1 MDTKQLWKNC
11 LAEIET
17 DISKANFSTW
27 FKNTS
32 IVREDTGTIF
42 IGVPN
47 EFVRDWLM
55 NKYHKLITKTIADE
69 YENMR
74 AVEYLITK
82 VENTKEEILTPKETF
97 EKKLP
102 LKDLYINPEDNLNPR
117 YHFNSFIVG
126 AFNELAYAAAQA
138 IIDSPGTKYN
148 PFFIYGA
155 TGLGKTHLI
164 QAVGNSIKDK
174 YPNKKV
180 HYMTL
185 EKFATDFINSLQSN
199 KANSFKEKYRKYDL
213 LIIDDIQFIGK
224 MEKIQEELFHTFNT
238 FYESN
243 KQIIFSSDKHP
254 NYIPEL
260 ADRLKSRFAA
270 GMIVDISEPE
280 YESRLAIL
288 KVKLRELNIDLE
300 EGLIEYVAS
309 AVQGNIRELEGSL
322 NLIVCQYRLKNKP
335 LTLAEVK
342 NLLKNNM
349 KPKKN
354 MAIADVVKIVSE
366 YYKLEKDSVYEKTR
380 KKEIVK
386 ARQIV
391 MYLLREDFS
400 VSYPLIGQKLG
411 GKDHTTV
418 IHSCLKIKTD
428 LKNDP
433 QLLQELE
440 QIRIMFK
447 YTSYEL
453 HNLFKR
459 GE

>member
-447 YTSYEL
+447 
-453 HNLFKR
+453 
-459 GE
+459 

>member
-1 MDTKQLWKNC
+1 MNTKQLWENC

-17 DISKANFSTW
+17 GMSKANFSTW

-32 IVREDTGTIF
+32 IVKENAGIIY

-47 EFVRDWLM
+47 EFVRDWLQ
-55 NKYHKLITKTIADE
+55 NKYHKLITKTIADA

-74 AVEYLITK
+74 AVEYMISK
-82 VENTKEEILTPKETF
+82 VENKKQEILTPTETEFYANNKE
-97 EKKLP
+97 LP
-102 LKDLYINPEDNLNPR
+102 LKDLYINPDDNLNPR

-126 AFNELAYAAAQA
+126 GFNELAYAASQA
-138 IIDSPGTKYN
+138 IVENPGTKYN
-148 PFFIYGA
+148 PFFIYGG

-164 QAVGNSIKDK
+164 QAIGNTIKEK
-174 YPNKKV
+174 YPSKKV
-180 HYMTL
+180 HYITL
-185 EKFATDFINSLQSN
+185 EKFATDFVNSLQGN

-238 FYESN
+238 FYENN
-243 KQIIFSSDKHP
+243 KQIVFSSDKHP

-270 GMIVDISEPE
+270 GMIVDVSEPE

-288 KVKLRELNIDLE
+288 KVKLREQNVVLDPEIV
-300 EGLIEYVAS
+300 EYTAS
-309 AVQGNIRELEGSL
+309 AVEGNIRELEGSL
-322 NLIVCQYRLKNKP
+322 NVIVCQYHLKNRS

-342 NLLKNNM
+342 SLLKNNM

-354 MAIADVVKIVSE
+354 IAIKDVVKMVSE
-366 YYKLEKDSVYEKTR
+366 HYQLDESSIYEKTR
-380 KKEIVK
+380 KKEIVR
-386 ARQIV
+386 ARQVV
-391 MYLLREDFS
+391 MYLLREDFN

-447 YTSYEL
+447 
-453 HNLFKR
+453 
-459 GE
+459 

>member
-1 MDTKQLWKNC
+1 MNTKQLWKNC
-11 LAEIET
+11 LAEIESG
-17 DISKANFSTW
+17 ISKANFSTW

-32 IVREDTGTIF
+32 IVKEDTGVVY

-47 EFVRDWLM
+47 EFVRDWLI
-55 NKYHKLITKTIADE
+55 NKYHRLITKTIADA

-74 AVEYLITK
+74 AVEYTIIKTETIK
-82 VENTKEEILTPKETF
+82 QEAPAVNETAEKE
-97 EKKLP
+97 LP
-102 LKDLYINPEDNLNPR
+102 LRDLYINPEDNLNPR
-117 YHFNSFIVG
+117 YRFNSFIVG
-126 AFNELAYAAAQA
+126 TFNELAYAAAQA
-138 IIDSPGTKYN
+138 IIESPGTKYN
-148 PFFIYGA
+148 PFFVYGG

-164 QAVGNSIKDK
+164 QAIGNSIKDK

-180 HYMTL
+180 HYLTL

-238 FYESN
+238 FHENN
-243 KQIIFSSDKHP
+243 KQIVFSSDKHP

-288 KVKLRELNIDLE
+288 KVKLRELNIELGED
-300 EGLIEYVAS
+300 LIEYVAG
-309 AVQGNIRELEGSL
+309 AVQGNVRELEGSL

-335 LTLAEVK
+335 LSLAEVK

-349 KPKKN
+349 RPKKN
-354 MAIADVVKIVSE
+354 MAIKDVVKIVSE
-366 YYKLEKDSVYEKTR
+366 YYKLEEASVDEKTR

-386 ARQIV
+386 ARQVV
-391 MYLLREDFS
+391 MYLLREDFN

-447 YTSYEL
+447 
-453 HNLFKR
+453 
-459 GE
+459 

>member
-1 MDTKQLWKNC
+1 MNTKQLWKNC

-17 DISKANFSTW
+17 GLSKANFSTW

-32 IVREDTGTIF
+32 IVKEETGIVY

-47 EFVRDWLM
+47 EFVRDWLQ

-69 YENMR
+69 YEGMR
-74 AVEYLITK
+74 AVEYVIIK
-82 VENTKEEILTPKETF
+82 IENTRPEPIAINGTLEKE
-97 EKKLP
+97 LP
-102 LKDLYINPEDNLNPR
+102 LRDLYINPEDNLNPR
-117 YHFNSFIVG
+117 YRFNSFIVG
-126 AFNELAYAAAQA
+126 TFNELAYAASQA

-148 PFFIYGA
+148 PFFVYGG

-164 QAVGNSIKDK
+164 QAVGNSIKEK
-174 YPNKKV
+174 YPNKKT
-180 HYMTL
+180 HYLTL

-238 FYESN
+238 FYENN

-288 KVKLRELNIDLE
+288 KVKLRELNIELE
-300 EGLIEYVAS
+300 EELLEYVAS
-309 AVQGNIRELEGSL
+309 AVPGNIRELEGSL

-335 LTLAEVK
+335 LNLAEVK

-354 MAIADVVKIVSE
+354 MAIKDVVKIVSE
-366 YYKLEKDSVYEKTR
+366 YYKLEGDSIYEKTR

-386 ARQIV
+386 ARQVV
-391 MYLLREDFS
+391 MYLLREDFN

-418 IHSCLKIKTD
+418 IHSCLKIKVD

-447 YTSYEL
+447 
-453 HNLFKR
+453 
-459 GE
+459 

>member
-1 MDTKQLWKNC
+1 MNTKQLWKNC
-11 LAEIET
+11 LVEIEAG
-17 DISKANFSTW
+17 ISKANFSTW

-32 IVREDTGTIF
+32 IIKEETGIIY

-47 EFVRDWLM
+47 EFVRDWLI
-55 NKYHKLITKTIADE
+55 NKYHKLITKTIADA

-74 AVEYLITK
+74 AVEYTITK
-82 VENTKEEILTPKETF
+82 TEVIKQELDLSTQNESYVNKE
-97 EKKLP
+97 LP

-126 AFNELAYAAAQA
+126 SFNELAYAASQA

-148 PFFIYGA
+148 PFFIYGG

-164 QAVGNSIKDK
+164 QAVGNSIKEK

-185 EKFATDFINSLQSN
+185 DKFADDFINALQSN

-213 LIIDDIQFIGK
+213 LIIDDIQFIGR

-238 FYESN
+238 FYENN
-243 KQIIFSSDKHP
+243 KQIVFSSDKHP

-270 GMIVDISEPE
+270 GMIVDISQPE

-288 KVKLRELNIDLE
+288 KVKLQELNIELE
-300 EGLIEYVAS
+300 KEILEYIAETVD
-309 AVQGNIRELEGSL
+309 GNIRELEGSL
-322 NLIVCQYRLKNKP
+322 NIIVCQYRLKNRP
-335 LTLAEVK
+335 LTLLEVK
-342 NLLKNNM
+342 NLLKNNL

-354 MAIADVVKIVSE
+354 VAIKDVVKIVSE
-366 YYKLEKDSVYEKTR
+366 YYKLEEASIYEKTR

-386 ARQIV
+386 ARQVV
-391 MYLLREDFS
+391 MYLLREDFN

-418 IHSCLKIKTD
+418 IHSCLKIRTD

-433 QLLQELE
+433 QLLQDLE

-447 YTSYEL
+447 
-453 HNLFKR
+453 
-459 GE
+459 

>member
-1 MDTKQLWKNC
+1 MKYMNLKQLWKNC
-11 LAEIET
+11 LVEIEAGV
-17 DISKANFSTW
+17 SKANFSTW

-32 IVREDTGTIF
+32 IIKEETGIIY

-47 EFVRDWLM
+47 EFVRDWLI
-55 NKYHKLITKTIADE
+55 NKYHKLIAKTLADA

-74 AVEYLITK
+74 AVEYTITK
-82 VENTKEEILTPKETF
+82 MEVVKQEELTTVGENANYINKE
-97 EKKLP
+97 LP

-126 AFNELAYAAAQA
+126 AFNELAYAASRA
-138 IIDSPGTKYN
+138 IIESPGTKYN

-164 QAVGNSIKDK
+164 QAVGNSIKEKFPDK
-174 YPNKKV
+174 KT

-185 EKFATDFINSLQSN
+185 EKFATDFISSLQNN

-238 FYESN
+238 FHENN

-270 GMIVDISEPE
+270 GMIVDVVEPE

-288 KVKLRELNIDLE
+288 KVKLGELGLE
-300 EGLIEYVAS
+300 LDPEVMEYVAS
-309 AVQGNIRELEGSL
+309 AIQGNIRELEGSL
-322 NLIVCQYRLKNKP
+322 NTIFLQYRIKNRP
-335 LTLAEVK
+335 LSLIEVK
-342 NLLKNNM
+342 NLLKNNI
-349 KPKKN
+349 KPKKSV
-354 MAIADVVKIVSE
+354 AIKDVVKIVSDHYNLDE
-366 YYKLEKDSVYEKTR
+366 ASIYEKTR
-380 KKEIVK
+380 RKEIVK

-391 MYLLREDFS
+391 MYLLREDFN

-418 IHSCLKIKTD
+418 IHSYLKIKEEIKVD
-428 LKNDP
+428 S

-440 QIRIMFK
+440 QIRVMFK
-447 YTSYEL
+447 
-453 HNLFKR
+453 
-459 GE
+459 

>member
-1 MDTKQLWKNC
+1 MNTKQLWKNC
-11 LAEIET
+11 LVEIESG
-17 DISKANFSTW
+17 ISKANFSTW

-32 IVREDTGTIF
+32 IVKEETGIVY

-47 EFVRDWLM
+47 EFVRDWLI
-55 NKYHKLITKTIADE
+55 NKYHKLITKTIADA

-82 VENTKEEILTPKETF
+82 TEKTEAVAVPISENLGKE
-97 EKKLP
+97 LP

-117 YHFNSFIVG
+117 YHFDSFIVG
-126 AFNELAYAAAQA
+126 TFNELAYAAAQA
-138 IIDSPGTKYN
+138 IIESPGTKYN
-148 PFFIYGA
+148 PFFVYGG

-164 QAVGNSIKDK
+164 QAVGNSIKSKHPD
-174 YPNKKV
+174 KKV

-185 EKFATDFINSLQSN
+185 EKFATDFINSLQNN

-238 FYESN
+238 FYENN

-260 ADRLKSRFAA
+260 ADRLRSRFAA

-288 KVKLRELNIDLE
+288 KVKLRELDVHLE
-300 EGLIEYVAS
+300 DELVEYVAGV
-309 AVQGNIRELEGSL
+309 VQGNIRELEGSL

-335 LTLAEVK
+335 LTLIEVK
-342 NLLKNNM
+342 SLLKNNM

-354 MAIADVVKIVSE
+354 IAIKDVVKIVSE
-366 YYKLEKDSVYEKTR
+366 YYKLEESSVYEKTR

-391 MYLLREDFS
+391 MYLLREDFN

-447 YTSYEL
+447 
-453 HNLFKR
+453 
-459 GE
+459 

>member
-1 MDTKQLWKNC
+1 MDINTKQLWKNC
-11 LAEIET
+11 LLKIESGM
-17 DISKANFSTW
+17 SKANFSTW
-27 FKNTS
+27 FRNTS
-32 IVREDTGTIF
+32 IAKEENGVIY

-47 EFVRDWLM
+47 EFVRDWLI
-55 NKYHKLITKTIADE
+55 NKYHKLITKTIAE
-69 YENMR
+69 NYENMR
-74 AVEYLITK
+74 AVEYIIIK
-82 VENTKEEILTPKETF
+82 IENPKQEIIINETIEKE
-97 EKKLP
+97 LP
-102 LKDLYINPEDNLNPR
+102 LRDLYINPENNLNPR

-126 AFNELAYAAAQA
+126 TFNELAYAASQA
-138 IIDSPGTKYN
+138 IIESPGTKYN
-148 PFFIYGA
+148 PFFIYGG

-174 YPNKKV
+174 YPDKKV

-185 EKFATDFINSLQSN
+185 EKFATDFINSLQGN

-238 FYESN
+238 FYENN

-270 GMIVDISEPE
+270 GMIVDVTEPE
-280 YESRLAIL
+280 YESRLAII
-288 KVKLRELNIDLE
+288 KVRLRELNIVLE
-300 EGLIEYVAS
+300 EDLIEYVATS
-309 AVQGNIRELEGSL
+309 IQGNIRELEGSL
-322 NLIVCQYRLKNKP
+322 NLIICQYRLKNKAP
-335 LTLAEVK
+335 KLTEVK
-342 NLLKNNM
+342 NLLKNSM

-354 MAIADVVKIVSE
+354 MAIKDVVKIVAE
-366 YYKLEKDSVYEKTR
+366 YYKLEEMSIYEKTR

-386 ARQIV
+386 TRQII

-418 IHSCLKIKTD
+418 MHSCVKIKED

-433 QLLQELE
+433 QLIQELE

-447 YTSYEL
+447 
-453 HNLFKR
+453 
-459 GE
+459 

>member
-1 MDTKQLWKNC
+1 MNTKQLWKNC
-11 LAEIET
+11 LMEIEAG
-17 DISKANFSTW
+17 ISKANFSTW

-32 IVREDTGTIF
+32 IVKEETGVVY

-47 EFVRDWLM
+47 EFVRDWLI
-55 NKYHKLITKTIADE
+55 NKYHKLITKTIADAFE
-69 YENMR
+69 GMR
-74 AVEYLITK
+74 AVEYMITK
-82 VENTKEEILTPKETF
+82 TEPIKQDSVLPSETIEKE
-97 EKKLP
+97 LP
-102 LKDLYINPEDNLNPR
+102 LKDLYINPDDNLNPR
-117 YHFNSFIVG
+117 YRFDSFIVG
-126 AFNELAYAAAQA
+126 TFNELAYAAAQA
-138 IIDSPGTKYN
+138 IIESPGTKYN
-148 PFFIYGA
+148 PFFIYGG

-164 QAVGNSIKDK
+164 QAVGNSIKEK
-174 YPNKKV
+174 YPHKKV

-238 FYESN
+238 FYENN

-288 KVKLRELNIDLE
+288 KVKLNELNIDL
-300 EGLIEYVAS
+300 GDDLVEYVAS
-309 AVQGNIRELEGSL
+309 SVQGNIRELEGSL
-322 NLIVCQYRLKNKP
+322 NLIVMQYRLKNKP
-335 LTLAEVK
+335 LNLLEVK
-342 NLLKNNM
+342 SLLKNNM
-349 KPKKN
+349 RPKRSI
-354 MAIADVVKIVSE
+354 AIKDVVKIVSE
-366 YYKLEKDSVYEKTR
+366 YYKLEEDSVYEKTR
-380 KKEIVK
+380 KKEIVR
-386 ARQIV
+386 ARQVI
-391 MYLLREDFS
+391 MYLLREDFN

-418 IHSCLKIKTD
+418 MHSCVKIKED
-428 LKNDP
+428 LKTDA
-433 QLLQELE
+433 QLMQELE

-447 YTSYEL
+447 
-453 HNLFKR
+453 
-459 GE
+459 

>member
-1 MDTKQLWKNC
+1 MNINTKQLWKNC
-11 LAEIET
+11 LAEIEMG
-17 DISKANFSTW
+17 ISKANFSTW

-32 IVREDTGTIF
+32 IIKEDAGIIY

-55 NKYHKLITKTIADE
+55 NKYHKLITKTITDE

-74 AVEYLITK
+74 AVEYIITK
-82 VENTKEEILTPKETF
+82 VENTNQEAAVTKETIAK
-97 EKKLP
+97 ELP

-126 AFNELAYAAAQA
+126 TFNELAYAAAQA
-138 IIDSPGTKYN
+138 IIESPGTKYN
-148 PFFIYGA
+148 PFFVYGG

-164 QAVGNSIKDK
+164 QAVGNSIKNK

-180 HYMTL
+180 HYLTL
-185 EKFATDFINSLQSN
+185 EKFATDFINSLQNN

-238 FYESN
+238 FYENN

-288 KVKLRELNIDLE
+288 KVKLQELNIELGDDLM
-300 EGLIEYVAS
+300 EYVAGS
-309 AVQGNIRELEGSL
+309 VQGNIRELEGSL

-335 LTLAEVK
+335 LTLLEVK

-349 KPKKN
+349 KPRKN
-354 MAIADVVKIVSE
+354 MATKDIVKIVSE
-366 YYKLEKDSVYEKTR
+366 YYKLDEASVYEKTR

-391 MYLLREDFS
+391 MYLLREDFD
-400 VSYPLIGQKLG
+400 VSYSLIGQKLG

-447 YTSYEL
+447 
-453 HNLFKR
+453 
-459 GE
+459 

>member
-1 MDTKQLWKNC
+1 MNTKQLWKNC
-11 LAEIET
+11 LMEIESG
-17 DISKANFSTW
+17 ISKANFSTW

-32 IVREDTGTIF
+32 IIKEDTGIVY

-55 NKYHKLITKTIADE
+55 NKYHKLITKTIADA

-74 AVEYLITK
+74 AVEYTITK
-82 VENTKEEILTPKETF
+82 TENSQQEIATINEAVGKE
-97 EKKLP
+97 LP

-117 YHFNSFIVG
+117 YRFDSFIVG
-126 AFNELAYAAAQA
+126 TFNELAYAAAQA
-138 IIDSPGTKYN
+138 IIENPGTKYN
-148 PFFIYGA
+148 PFFIYGG

-185 EKFATDFINSLQSN
+185 DKFADDFINSLQNN

-238 FYESN
+238 FYENN

-260 ADRLKSRFAA
+260 ADRLRSRFAA
-270 GMIVDISEPE
+270 GMIVDVSEPE

-288 KVKLRELNIDLE
+288 KVKLQELNVNLDKEIM
-300 EGLIEYVAS
+300 EYVAGV
-309 AVQGNIRELEGSL
+309 VQGNIRELEGSL
-322 NLIVCQYRLKNKP
+322 NLIVCQYHLKNKP

-354 MAIADVVKIVSE
+354 IAIKDVVKIVSE
-366 YYKLEKDSVYEKTR
+366 YYKLEESSIYEKTR
-380 KKEIVK
+380 RKEIVK
-386 ARQIV
+386 ARQVV
-391 MYLLREDFS
+391 MYLLREDFN

-418 IHSCLKIKTD
+418 IHSCLKIRTD

-433 QLLQELE
+433 QLSQELE
-440 QIRIMFK
+440 QIRIIFK
-447 YTSYEL
+447 
-453 HNLFKR
+453 
-459 GE
+459 

>member
-1 MDTKQLWKNC
+1 MNTKQLWKNC
-11 LAEIET
+11 LVEIEAG
-17 DISKANFSTW
+17 ISKANFSTW

-32 IVREDTGTIF
+32 IIKEDTGIIY

-55 NKYHKLITKTIADE
+55 NKYHKLITKTVADA
-69 YENMR
+69 YESMR
-74 AVEYLITK
+74 AIEYTITK
-82 VENTKEEILTPKETF
+82 IENNREETIINESYINKE
-97 EKKLP
+97 LP

-126 AFNELAYAAAQA
+126 SFNELAYAASQA

-148 PFFIYGA
+148 PFFIYGG

-164 QAVGNSIKDK
+164 QAVGNSIKEK

-185 EKFATDFINSLQSN
+185 EKFATDFINSLQNN
-199 KANSFKEKYRKYDL
+199 KANSFKEKYRRYDL

-238 FYESN
+238 FHENN

-270 GMIVDISEPE
+270 GMIVDISPPE

-288 KVKLRELNIDLE
+288 KVKLQELNIDLE
-300 EGLIEYVAS
+300 QEMLEYVAG
-309 AVQGNIRELEGSL
+309 AVDGNIRELEGSL
-322 NLIVCQYRLKNKP
+322 NIIVCQYRLKNRP

-354 MAIADVVKIVSE
+354 MAIKDVVKIVGE
-366 YYKLEKDSVYEKTR
+366 HYKIEEASIYEKTR

-386 ARQIV
+386 ARQVV
-391 MYLLREDFS
+391 MYLLREDFN

-418 IHSCLKIKTD
+418 IHSCLKIKAD
-428 LKNDP
+428 LKSDP

-447 YTSYEL
+447 
-453 HNLFKR
+453 
-459 GE
+459 

>member
-1 MDTKQLWKNC
+1 MDTKQLWESC
-11 LAEIET
+11 LVEIEG
-17 DISKANFSTW
+17 DVSKANFSTW

-32 IVREDTGTIF
+32 ILKEDMGVIYV
-42 IGVPN
+42 GVPN
-47 EFVRDWLM
+47 EFVRDWLR
-55 NKYHKLITKTIADE
+55 NKYHKLITKTIADVF
-69 YENMR
+69 ENMR
-74 AVEYLITK
+74 AVEYIITK
-82 VENTKEEILTPKETF
+82 IEPGKQEILRTNESYINKE
-97 EKKLP
+97 LP
-102 LKDLYINPEDNLNPR
+102 LKDLYINPEDNLNSR
-117 YHFNSFIVG
+117 YRFDSFIVG
-126 AFNELAYAAAQA
+126 GFNELAYAASQA

-148 PFFIYGA
+148 PFFIYGP

-164 QAVGNSIKDK
+164 QAVGNSIKEK

-238 FYESN
+238 FHESN

-254 NYIPEL
+254 NHIPEL

-270 GMIVDISEPE
+270 GMIVDITEPE

-288 KVKLRELNIDLE
+288 KVKLKELNIDLE
-300 EGLIEYVAS
+300 QEIVEYMAS
-309 AVQGNIRELEGSL
+309 VIQGNIRELEGSL
-322 NLIVCQYRLKNKP
+322 NTIICQYRLKNRP
-335 LTLAEVK
+335 LSLTEVK
-342 NLLKNNM
+342 NALKNSIR
-349 KPKKN
+349 PKKN
-354 MAIADVVKIVSE
+354 VAIKDVVKTVSD
-366 YYKLEKDSVYEKTR
+366 YYNLEEASIYEKTR
-380 KKEIVK
+380 RKEIVK
-386 ARQIV
+386 ARQVV

-418 IHSCLKIKTD
+418 IHSYLKIKGD

-433 QLLQELE
+433 QLLQEIE
-440 QIRIMFK
+440 QIRVMFK
-447 YTSYEL
+447 
-453 HNLFKR
+453 
-459 GE
+459 

>member
-1 MDTKQLWKNC
+1 MNTKQLWKNC
-11 LAEIET
+11 LMEIESG
-17 DISKANFSTW
+17 ISKPNFSTW

-32 IVREDTGTIF
+32 IIKEETGIVY

-47 EFVRDWLM
+47 EFVRDWIIK
-55 NKYHKLITKTIADE
+55 KYHKLITKTIADGF
-69 YENMR
+69 ENMR
-74 AVEYLITK
+74 AVEYVITK
-82 VENTKEEILTPKETF
+82 IEPVKQEPMAIEKNTEKE
-97 EKKLP
+97 LP
-102 LKDLYINPEDNLNPR
+102 LRDLYINPEDNLNPR

-126 AFNELAYAAAQA
+126 GFNELAYAAAQA

-148 PFFIYGA
+148 PFFIYGG

-185 EKFATDFINSLQSN
+185 EKFATDFVNSLQSN

-238 FYESN
+238 FHENN

-288 KVKLRELNIDLE
+288 KVKLRELDIDLGE
-300 EGLIEYVAS
+300 DVVEYVAS
-309 AVQGNIRELEGSL
+309 SVQGNIRELEGSL
-322 NLIVCQYRLKNKP
+322 NLIVCQYRLKNK
-335 LTLAEVK
+335 LLSLADVK

-354 MAIADVVKIVSE
+354 MAIKDVVKIVAE
-366 YYKLEKDSVYEKTR
+366 YYKLEELSVYEKTR

-386 ARQIV
+386 ARQVI
-391 MYLLREDFS
+391 MYLLREDFN
-400 VSYPLIGQKLG
+400 VSFPLIGQKLG

-447 YTSYEL
+447 
-453 HNLFKR
+453 
-459 GE
+459 